1 MEVIIEP
8 MTTEEAS
15 EFTEFLSSLTLV
27 GAHDESMMEIV
38 TEEAQAFFEGQKSA
52 QEVAD
57 IIQSRMKIYISES
70 R

>member
-1 MEVIIEP
+1 
-8 MTTEEAS
+8 
-15 EFTEFLSSLTLV
+15 
-27 GAHDESMMEIV
+27 MMEIV